1 MSTRAD
7 YKRTASKEMPFKHSW
22 GSKLKGSVFSTEL
35 DSDKQNS
42 QEKSSFALTMMM
54 MICLGAVA
62 AFAANSSYCDE
73 SVSLVTFE
81 VVNTLT
87 SKQ

>member
-1 MSTRAD
+1 MSTRVD

-22 GSKLKGSVFSTEL
+22 SSKLKGSVFSTEL

-42 QEKSSFALTMMM
+42 QEKSSFALTMIMM
-54 MICLGAVA
+54 MSLGAVA

-73 SVSLVTFE
+73 SVSLVTCE
-81 VVNTLT
+81 VGNTLHVR
-87 SKQ
+87 K